1 VGKAKILAM
10 VFLAAL
16 VMTVTPALA
25 AGDTTTLTISVQG
38 PEISM
43 NLGVSPAEWQVQ
55 APSLNATHNSPTYTL
70 TNNGNVLVDTTIVG
84 TDAIGSK
91 GQWELYDMPSSDRF
105 TLSWTATSGS
115 GVISKIPTEFLQNI
129 PAVQSMDFSLQLR
142 TPASGYKAAGD
153 TLQVTVTIKAVQG

>member
-55 APSLNATHNSPTYTL
+55 APSFNATHNSPTYTL
-70 TNNGNVLVDTTIVG
+70 TNNGNVLVNTTIVG
-84 TDAIGSK
+84 TNAIGTY
-91 GQWELYDMPSSDRF
+91 GMWELSNTLSSGYF
-105 TLSWTATSGS
+105 TLSWTATSSS
-115 GVISKIPTEFLQNI
+115 GVISKSQTEFLTKHTCGNNSNGFTTYNCTHLLRAIRQLVI
-129 PAVQSMDFSLQLR
+129 HCKLQ
-142 TPASGYKAAGD
+142 
-153 TLQVTVTIKAVQG
+153 

>member
-1 VGKAKILAM
+1 MKKAKILAV

-25 AGDTTTLTISVQG
+25 AGDTTTLAISIAG

-84 TDAIGSK
+84 TDATGTH
-91 GQWELYDMPSSDRF
+91 GMWALNDTPSSDRF
-105 TLSWTATSGS
+105 MLSWTATSSS
-115 GVISKIPTEFLQNI
+115 GVISKSQTDFLQVI
-129 PAVQSMDFSLQLR
+129 PAGQSKDFSLQLK
-142 TPASGYKAAGD
+142 TPTSGYKAAGD

>member
-25 AGDTTTLTISVQG
+25 AGDATTLAISIQG

-43 NLGVSPAEWQVQ
+43 NLEVSLAEWSIQ
-55 APSLNATHNSPTYTL
+55 APSLSATHNSPTYTL

-84 TDAIGSK
+84 TDAIGTY
-91 GQWELYDMPSSDRF
+91 GMWELKDMPSSDYF

-115 GVISKIPTEFLQNI
+115 GVISKSQTAFLQDI
-129 PAVQSMDFSLQLR
+129 PAGQSKDFSLQLR
-142 TPASGYKAAGD
+142 TPTSGYKAAGD